1 MGADDAIVALD
12 AVTAGYIA
20 EVDVLRDLTL
30 HVRPG
35 TITSIIGANGA
46 GKSTVLRAM
55 YGFARVRS
63 GQVRLRGEDITN
75 RPASDLL
82 GLGVAYVAQGRCNF
96 PEMTVREN
104 LAVACHTRRDRERRR
119 DTEDVLD
126 RFPLL
131 RAKAGDMAGNLSGGQ
146 QQILEMAMALVM
158 RPKLLLIDEPTLG
171 LSPKFFEE
179 VFRHITGIKSEGVT
193 VLMVEQN
200 AARALAISDVGVVLE
215 LGRKLMEDSGRA
227 ILDDPTV
234 RERYL
239 GGSEVR
245 SQKSDER

>member
-1 MGADDAIVALD
+1 MDASDIIVELEEVA
-12 AVTAGYIA
+12 AGYIA

-30 HVRPG
+30 RVRAG

-46 GKSTVLRAM
+46 GKSTVLRAI
-55 YGFARVRS
+55 YGFARVSS
-63 GQVRLRGEDITN
+63 GHVRLRGEDITN
-75 RPASDLL
+75 RAPSDLL

-104 LAVACHTRRDRERRR
+104 LMVACYTRRDHGRRR
-119 DTEDVLD
+119 DTEYVLD

-131 RAKAGDMAGNLSGGQ
+131 RVKAGDMAGNLSGGQ

-158 RPKLLLIDEPTLG
+158 RPKLLLLDEPTLG

-179 VFRHITGIKSEGVT
+179 VFRHITEIKTEGVT

-200 AARALAISDVGVVLE
+200 AARALEISDVGVVLE

-227 ILDDPTV
+227 ILEDPSV

-239 GGSEVR
+239 GGHAEH
-245 SQKSDER
+245 